1 MTGDH
6 AGDTIRTG
14 HGEDPEALGRR
25 MSDLAGRA
33 TAATQA
39 YDRLAWLGYITIF
52 VPIPFAVLVFRL
64 HMEAW
69 HYYVAGGLFVVVAL
83 VVYSLDSAAA
93 NRRDEPAR
101 AVERAQHTGE
111 PVSPW
116 FSSQALACLNC

>member
-14 HGEDPEALGRR
+14 HGEDPEAL
-25 MSDLAGRA
+25 
-33 TAATQA
+33 
-39 YDRLAWLGYITIF
+39 
-52 VPIPFAVLVFRL
+52 
-64 HMEAW
+64 
-69 HYYVAGGLFVVVAL
+69 

-93 NRRDEPAR
+93 NRRDEAAR